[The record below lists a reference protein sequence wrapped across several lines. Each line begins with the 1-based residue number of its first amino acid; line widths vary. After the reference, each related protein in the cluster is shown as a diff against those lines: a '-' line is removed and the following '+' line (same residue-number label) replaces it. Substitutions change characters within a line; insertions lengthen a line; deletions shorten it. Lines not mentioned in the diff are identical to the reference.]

1 MMKGALQ
8 MTQHTAE
15 ITEQSQSRTPAGKLV
30 RTNGGFVWHIGDENK
45 AAVKTLEENGN
56 VLRRGA
62 ATVRVRD
69 DITPQPNISPQSS
82 RASER
87 EPSDTSAVDGQP
99 QNTSFES
106 FEQQQHIRQR
116 ENIRGFEADFGGTR
130 EPSGRWQ
137 GRAGVSD
144 GPTKDS
150 QAHAGSQN
158 VHFHVISA
166 RPRPHASGGQESSS
180 FTRRVSPWTM
190 LMDRIGK
197 TAKRFEAA
205 PTTWS
210 DHFQRGALAGLVLGC
225 LSLILFH
232 QVTLPAASAA
242 SSGQVENASSNV
254 RPALAPSSAFQVTLP
269 SAQVYMMEFGPFP
282 TTTAAH
288 AAEKQLGQA
297 GVNAEVIQN
306 SNGYSVWVHAALARQ
321 DAVKM
326 PVKLSSSRAKSSV
339 DMVSWAAKS
348 LPTTLVDTGAG
359 SAAANQWLADV
370 VTALRVETGAAA
382 DETATRD
389 VLQAVKN
396 ANKQKPA
403 DSIWSAGSV
412 PTSFG
417 ALDNEVTA
425 ASTLLSRNE
434 TQQAEGKILK
444 AWAELYAIRQQALAG
459 N

>member
-1 MMKGALQ
+1 

-45 AAVKTLEENGN
+45 ASDKTLEENGN
-56 VLRRGA
+56 ISRRGA
-62 ATVRVRD
+62 ERGTVRVRD
-69 DITPQPNISPQSS
+69 DVSPQPN
-82 RASER
+82 RAIER
-87 EPSDTSAVDGQP
+87 EPSDTSAVDGQS
-99 QNTSFES
+99 QNTSLES
-106 FEQQQHIRQR
+106 FEQQQHIREQ
-116 ENIRGFEADFGGTR
+116 ENIRGFEADLGGTR

-137 GRAGVSD
+137 RRTGVSH
-144 GPTKDS
+144 GPTEDS
-150 QAHAGSQN
+150 QAYAGSQN
-158 VHFHVISA
+158 VHFRVISA
-166 RPRPHASGGQESSS
+166 RPRPHASGGQKSPSS
-180 FTRRVSPWTM
+180 TRGVSAWTR
-190 LMDRIGK
+190 LMNRIAK

-242 SSGQVENASSNV
+242 SSGQVENSSSNV

-269 SAQVYMMEFGPFP
+269 SAQVYMMEFGPFR

-288 AAEKQLGQA
+288 TAEKQLGQA
-297 GVNAEVIQN
+297 GVTAEVIQN

-339 DMVSWAAKS
+339 DMVGWAAES

-359 SAAANQWLADV
+359 SAAANQWLAEV

-382 DETATRD
+382 GETATRD

-412 PTSFG
+412 PASFG
-417 ALDNEVTA
+417 ALDNDVTA

-434 TQQAEGKILK
+434 TQQAEGEILK
-444 AWAELYAIRQQALAG
+444 AWAELYAIRQQALAA